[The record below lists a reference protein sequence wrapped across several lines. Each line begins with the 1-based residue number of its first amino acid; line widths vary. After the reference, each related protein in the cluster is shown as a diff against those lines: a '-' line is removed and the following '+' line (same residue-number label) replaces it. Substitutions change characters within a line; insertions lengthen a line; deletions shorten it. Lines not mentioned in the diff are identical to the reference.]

1 MNAWVS
7 SVSIAALS
15 LAGCSAGVGS
25 RRVES
30 LAAARGASISTSL
43 ATASSVPPAP
53 VAPINA
59 TCPVLVGTPVDP
71 AIHTLWQGRVV
82 AFADAASLARWESS
96 PLTYVGNLP
105 RGSGSAGDA
114 FQLSTARVVASAP
127 RVEAPASASPAVAA
141 PAPSAPVLSAAAP
154 SAVAVA
160 RARVPLASAPTA
172 PKPVVATAPVTPS
185 PMAASGFD
193 RPSDHPFGPGVERGP
208 DRPAADAPAPAA
220 DDGTGSEECQD
231 CPGGHCRLPGR

>member
-1 MNAWVS
+1 MNAWIS

-30 LAAARGASISTSL
+30 LAAARGSSISTSL
-43 ATASSVPPAP
+43 AAASLAPKAP

-71 AIHTLWQGRVV
+71 AIRTLWQGRVV

-96 PLTYVGNLP
+96 PLTFVGNLP

-114 FQLSTARVVASAP
+114 FLLSTARVVAA
-127 RVEAPASASPAVAA
+127 APANPAVPARAIPAPAVAELHA
-141 PAPSAPVLSAAAP
+141 PPVA
-154 SAVAVA
+154 
-160 RARVPLASAPTA
+160 APTA
-172 PKPVVATAPVTPS
+172 PKPVAAISPAALAPAAASPATAPAAITPALGH
-185 PMAASGFD
+185 PVAASGT
-193 RPSDHPFGPGVERGP
+193 G
-208 DRPAADAPAPAA
+208 ADAPAPAA
-220 DDGTGSEECQD
+220 ETPVPALDDGTGSEECQD